1 MREIIN
7 EMRRLLQEQDG
18 GALVTITR
26 TTGSTYR
33 REGAKMLCRK
43 DGSVVGS
50 VSGGCLE
57 GDIAELS
64 LEVVEKN
71 QPQVV
76 TYDTSSENEKVWGL
90 GLGCNGTVE
99 VLIEPLQWWR
109 EPLGRGLFDEILGR
123 VMKGKR
129 CAVATVLSERGKQLP
144 SLRRIIV
151 EPDGKTIGS
160 LGLPALESAVSQRV
174 LSILS
179 EQTIRPSR
187 KVTVEQELAAFE
199 VFIDALVPP
208 MRLLVVGG
216 GHDAIPL
223 VKLAHEVGMIVTL
236 IDSRPKFATRDRFP
250 QADEVICAQ
259 PEEVLRKVSIEGET
273 GVILMNHNYQ
283 KDLTVLSQ
291 ILTAPVEFAYIGALG
306 PRVRTEQMLDEL
318 KQQGLKIQ
326 PDKVAAIR
334 TPVGLDIGADT
345 PEEIALAV
353 LAELYMVKNR
363 RSGLPLRDKK
373 AAIHAAA

>member
-7 EMRRLLQEQDG
+7 EMKRLLEQEG

-43 DGSVVGS
+43 DGEVIGS

-64 LEVVEKN
+64 FEVVENN

-76 TYDTSSENEKVWGL
+76 SYDTSSENEKVWGL

-109 EPLGRGLFDEILGR
+109 ESPGREMFEEIFRR
-123 VMKGKR
+123 VKRGKR
-129 CAVATVLSERGKQLP
+129 CAVVTMLAEGGKRLASVKRFIVDPNGQTV
-144 SLRRIIV
+144 
-151 EPDGKTIGS
+151 GS
-160 LGLPALESAVSQRV
+160 LDMPPLESTLAQRSR
-174 LSILS
+174 SILK

-187 KVTVEQELAAFE
+187 KITVEQSQPFE

-208 MRLLVVGG
+208 MRLLVAGG

-223 VKLAHEVGMIVTL
+223 VRLAHEVGMTVTL
-236 IDSRPKFATRDRFP
+236 VDSRPKFATHDRFP
-250 QADEVICAQ
+250 QADEIICAQ
-259 PEEVLRKVSIEGET
+259 AEEFLQKVSIEGET
-273 GVILMNHNYQ
+273 AIILMTHNYQ
-283 KDLTVLSQ
+283 KDRTILSQ

-306 PRVRTEQMLDEL
+306 PRIRTEQMVDEL
-318 KQQGLKIQ
+318 KKQGLKL
-326 PDKVAAIR
+326 DAEKLAAIR
-334 TPVGLDIGADT
+334 TPVGIDIGAEA

-363 RSGLPLRDKK
+363 RTGIPLRDKK
-373 AAIHAAA
+373 GAIHAAA